1 MDFWLRAIFWRGI
14 YGDFFFFFLRNRMCN
29 SLSPRE
35 QTANSYRGL
44 RPAESSASV
53 KGGEASF
60 RVSMETVFLSP
71 LTFCFSFLS
80 FLFLPF
86 SHSLSTFIRSGS
98 NESSFSQTNFLNHLS
113 IFQIYACRADFGR
126 NS

>member
-1 MDFWLRAIFWRGI
+1 VDFSDTRVFENLKGNRSKFAKYILNFFSPSRTDALREIECVTLFP
-14 YGDFFFFFLRNRMCN
+14 LRT
-29 SLSPRE
+29 E
-35 QTANSYRGL
+35 KNSYRGL
-44 RPAESSASV
+44 RQAESSAFV

-86 SHSLSTFIRSGS
+86 SHSPILF
-98 NESSFSQTNFLNHLS
+98 HLHQER
-113 IFQIYACRADFGR
+113 I
-126 NS
+126 